1 MGDTGHLNTIIRA
14 WDQGRPAFAAFAH
27 ADPQTAIELSTAP
40 YDGIIFEMEHNPFDV
55 QSLQDALQYLLNR
68 QQIFS
73 AGSLAPA
80 VTPIVRVPANG
91 VERNQSFAKQALD
104 RGVYGVVWPHIGD
117 ADQAYNAVSSCRYA
131 RPKSAPS
138 YEPAGVRGDGPASA
152 CRYWGL
158 TQQEY
163 YAKADVWP
171 LDPNGELLACIMCE
185 SVRGLTNLDDILGRV
200 PGIGC
205 VLIGEG
211 DLSQELGFP
220 RQYDHPHVKEAM
232 DHVLATCKKHN
243 VPVGHPHVTSGN
255 VERVLAE
262 GYRLLVSAP
271 VRSYGAVQKA
281 KDVLGVK

>member
-68 QQIFS
+68 QQIFG

-131 RPKSAPS
+131 RPKSAAS

-171 LDPNGELLACIMCE
+171 LDPNGELLVCIMCE
-185 SVRGLTNLDDILGRV
+185 SVRGLTNLDDILERV

-243 VPVGHPHVTSGN
+243 VPVGHPHVTASN

-271 VRSYGAVQKA
+271 VRTYGAVQKA